1 MLETPS
7 DFNDFIEEKANEG
20 MKLGFTYEEA
30 KHLASVYGSNVSILY
45 HYMIENP
52 SESLQIF
59 FTERSLGQTEI
70 CT

>member
-1 MLETPS
+1 MLVILTQ
-7 DFNDFIEEKANEG
+7 FIKEKANEG
-20 MKLGFTYEEA
+20 MKVGFTYEEA
-30 KHLASVYGSNVSILY
+30 EHLASIYGSNVSILY

-52 SESLQIF
+52 IERLQIF